1 MVLVLMFI
9 EYCHVI
15 NVYTWILVLYI
26 IECVKFVED
35 PQLGKEF

>member
-1 MVLVLMFI
+1 MVLVLVFT

-15 NVYTWILVLYI
+15 IVYTWILVLYI
-26 IECVKFVED
+26 IECVKFQED